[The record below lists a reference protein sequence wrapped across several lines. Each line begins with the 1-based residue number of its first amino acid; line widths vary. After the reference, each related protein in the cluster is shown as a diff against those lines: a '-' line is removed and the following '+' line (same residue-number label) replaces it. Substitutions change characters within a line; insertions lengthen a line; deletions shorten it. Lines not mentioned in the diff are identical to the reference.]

1 MEYFESRIGDIL
13 DKAVGGEASASD
25 FLTPQEGA
33 AAVGLAAGSGL
44 KFRLFGGY
52 ETAERRKLFLLPD
65 WTEGFSDEAIEDFFK
80 SEYEKSIIPLF
91 LERDAYITSHPG
103 DTGRGIGHRDYL
115 GALIGT
121 GIDRSRVGDICVSNE
136 GAAVFLSPEIANFLL
151 SSEMPLKTVGRE
163 KVIIKPFAVPAD
175 FDGWRVY
182 EPVEGVGASPRLDSV
197 LSALTKQSREK
208 IKAAVIRG
216 DAEVNHIAALKP
228 DLEIRPGDIISLR
241 GWGKCRIKQ
250 FTDTRKDRARVSAA
264 KYV

>member
-1 MEYFESRIGDIL
+1 MEFFESRIEDL
-13 DKAVGGEASASD
+13 LNKSDGGEAASSD
-25 FLTPQEGA
+25 FLTPQQGVIA
-33 AAVGLAAGSGL
+33 AGLAARSGL

-65 WTEGFSDEAIEDFFK
+65 WTEGFSDEAVDDFFK

-103 DTGRGIGHRDYL
+103 DMGREIGHRDYL
-115 GALIGT
+115 GALTGA

-151 SSEMPLKTVGRE
+151 SPDTPLKTVGRE
-163 KVIIKPFAVPAD
+163 KIDVKPFAVPAD

-182 EPVEGVGASPRLDSV
+182 QPVEGVGASPRLDSV

-208 IKAAVIRG
+208 IKAAIIRG
-216 DAEVNHIAALKP
+216 DAEVNYIAALKP
-228 DLEIRPGDIISLR
+228 DLEIKSGDIISLR
-241 GWGKCRIKQ
+241 GWGKCRIKS
-250 FTDTRKDRARVSAA
+250 FTDTKKDRARVSAD